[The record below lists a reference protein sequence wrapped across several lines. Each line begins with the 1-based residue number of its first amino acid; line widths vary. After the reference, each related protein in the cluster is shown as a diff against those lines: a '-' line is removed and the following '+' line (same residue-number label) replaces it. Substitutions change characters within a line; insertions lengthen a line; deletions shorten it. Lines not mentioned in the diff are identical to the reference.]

1 MKGIKCAD
9 CGKRK
14 MPNRF
19 RITRT
24 GRQKSCHE
32 CVSKKAKFT
41 RSFTGEVGDG
51 VQGKGA
57 WPCGVGF
64 CSQCEP

>member
-19 RITRT
+19 RLSRT

-32 CVSKKAKFT
+32 CVSKKHLMTLLTK
-41 RSFTGEVGDG
+41 RCGDIG
-51 VQGKGA
+51 
-57 WPCGVGF
+57 
-64 CSQCEP
+64 